1 MLGPLLLKQARRL
14 VSLAVLCAVS
24 SELLTL
30 LFDRAAPGGNN
41 PPTSAITRALPYT
54 HHQALLPFFFH
65 PRARRGMCAVIA
77 AQARGGLQ
85 LVHRPTGRVLWR
97 KRRGAL
103 PKTLKQWPIV
113 RE

>member
-1 MLGPLLLKQARRL
+1 MLGPLLLKQARRI

-30 LFDRAAPGGNN
+30 LFDRAATDGNN
-41 PPTSAITRALPYT
+41 PPTRRCCG
-54 HHQALLPFFFH
+54 FFH
-65 PRARRGMCAVIA
+65 PRARRGMCAAIS

>member
-1 MLGPLLLKQARRL
+1 
-14 VSLAVLCAVS
+14 
-24 SELLTL
+24 
-30 LFDRAAPGGNN
+30 
-41 PPTSAITRALPYT
+41 
-54 HHQALLPFFFH
+54 
-65 PRARRGMCAVIA
+65 MCAVIA
-77 AQARGGLQ
+77 AQVRGGLQ